1 MLGAEELGTA
11 VTLDAETEPDVAPDT
26 DDRGKAGWVAAA
38 AQNCCTSASAEA
50 TSKEQAVR

>member
-11 VTLDAETEPDVAPDT
+11 VTLDAETEPDDT
-26 DDRGKAGWVAAA
+26 EERLVGVAAA

-50 TSKEQAVR
+50 TSEEQAVR